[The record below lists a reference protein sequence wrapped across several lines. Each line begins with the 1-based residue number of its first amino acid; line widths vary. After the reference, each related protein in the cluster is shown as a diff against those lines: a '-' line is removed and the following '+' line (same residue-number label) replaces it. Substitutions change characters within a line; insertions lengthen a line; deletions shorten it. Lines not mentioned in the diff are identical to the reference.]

1 MNEILYERLKLIAEE
16 AQEQGMTKLAEAI
29 EESLPQEKKSSYSYE
44 ELQDDVHK
52 DLWKIASKLMV
63 YYDLQMIQPENL
75 DRSLISWASRL
86 IDDIEK
92 TLEVN
97 ALNNPLEEKVAG
109 EVTKSDIN
117 MK

>member
-1 MNEILYERLKLIAEE
+1 MNETLYERLRVTAEE
-16 AQEQGMTKLAEAI
+16 AREQGLTKLAQAI

-63 YYDLQMIQPENL
+63 YYDLKTVQPEYL
-75 DRSLISWASRL
+75 DKSLISWASRL

-92 TLEVN
+92 TLDVN
-97 ALNNPLEEKVAG
+97 PLTNPLEEKVLG
-109 EVTKSDIN
+109 EK
-117 MK
+117 